1 MERTVVVVGNA
12 RDRTFHVPEHGGRG
26 GSSTRILDDSP
37 SVVTQPSVVARRPHP
52 SCFYLFLDSGKKAR
66 GNSQV
71 NDPSMI
77 IPLSL
82 SLVSYMIN
90 PFHPI
95 DMLIGV

>member
-37 SVVTQPSVVARRPHP
+37 SVTQPSVVARRPHP

-82 SLVSYMIN
+82 SRILYDKSVSSG
-90 PFHPI
+90 
-95 DMLIGV
+95 LIC